1 MPKTA
6 IPDLQNEV
14 PKPHPVLGCLFGAY
28 DYSIIGEPDGLT
40 QFGVHIEVLRP
51 GSKSSLRHWHE
62 TKDEM
67 IYMLSGEVV
76 LIEEAETRLCKG
88 DAACWPAGAATAHC
102 LENRSD
108 ADASYLTIGAR
119 NQLDTIHYP
128 DHNLITHKDGA
139 ARRYSQSDG
148 SPYPERT
155 SK

>member
-6 IPDLQNEV
+6 IPELQAEV
-14 PKPHPVLGCLFGAY
+14 PIPHPVSGCLLFAY
-28 DYSIIGEPDGLT
+28 EYSIIGKAGGLT

-51 GSKSSLRHWHE
+51 GSKLSLRNWHE
-62 TKDEM
+62 TEDEM
-67 IYMLSGEVV
+67 TYMLSGEVV
-76 LIEEAETRLCKG
+76 LFEETEPHLCKG
-88 DAACWPAGAATAHC
+88 DAACWPAGAATTHY

-108 ADASYLTIGAR
+108 ADASYLTIGTR
-119 NQLDTIHYP
+119 NRLDKIHYP

>member
-6 IPDLQNEV
+6 IPELQTEV
-14 PKPHPVLGCLFGAY
+14 PKPHPVLEYLLGAY
-28 DYSIIGEPDGLT
+28 DYSIIGEAGGLT

-62 TKDEM
+62 TEDEM

-76 LIEEAETRLCKG
+76 LIEETETRLCKG

-102 LENRSD
+102 LENRRE
-108 ADASYLTIGAR
+108 ADASYLTSGTR
-119 NQLDTIHYP
+119 NRLDTIHYP
-128 DHNLITHKDGA
+128 DHILITHKDGA

>member
-1 MPKTA
+1 MKKLKPACARAMP
-6 IPDLQNEV
+6 
-14 PKPHPVLGCLFGAY
+14 PV
-28 DYSIIGEPDGLT
+28 GL
-40 QFGVHIEVLRP
+40 R
-51 GSKSSLRHWHE
+51 
-62 TKDEM
+62 
-67 IYMLSGEVV
+67 
-76 LIEEAETRLCKG
+76 
-88 DAACWPAGAATAHC
+88 GAATTQC